1 MENNLIERSLCEAEF
16 PSELCL
22 KSGSAEVSAEKMEKM
37 DQQFEQKSLFFY
49 FTYFTK
55 AEQRLTS

>member
-37 DQQFEQKSLFFY
+37 DQQFEQKSLLFALLFY
-49 FTYFTK
+49 N
-55 AEQRLTS
+55 